1 MIEWLTQ
8 NQDILTTEAVRVIA
22 RDMGIDPDWI
32 FEQIV

>member
-1 MIEWLTQ
+1 MIEFLTQ